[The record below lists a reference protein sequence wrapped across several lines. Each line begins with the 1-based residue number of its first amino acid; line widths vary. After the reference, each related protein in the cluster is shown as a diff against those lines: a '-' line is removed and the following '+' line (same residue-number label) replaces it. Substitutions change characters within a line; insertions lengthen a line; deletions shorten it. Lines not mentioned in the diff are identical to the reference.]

1 MVTTLRS
8 GILVSFSTLREENFE
23 LVINFKLLFSLL
35 PLSGSI
41 LLIYPNPDLSAEEE
55 IVHKIAE
62 MSVKLQHID
71 SLNHQRKLDLQVG
84 QTSLDLKL
92 ERVSFL
98 AGHLHPVQLPAEAG
112 EGPPGPVRGQQL
124 AAQQETCGVQ
134 QTR

>member
-1 MVTTLRS
+1 MNS
-8 GILVSFSTLREENFE
+8 GIFLGIKRGEFR
-23 LVINFKLLFSLL
+23 LVINFQLLFPVL

-84 QTSLDLKL
+84 HRSLDLKL
-92 ERVSFL
+92 ERNSFL

-124 AAQQETCGVQ
+124 AAQQETGGVQ